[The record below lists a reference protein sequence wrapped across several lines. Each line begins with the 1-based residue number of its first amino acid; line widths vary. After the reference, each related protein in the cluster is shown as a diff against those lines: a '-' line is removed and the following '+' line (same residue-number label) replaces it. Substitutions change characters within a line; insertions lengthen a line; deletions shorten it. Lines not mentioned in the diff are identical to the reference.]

1 MEQQTLTTIIA
12 GIILILLQDWR
23 ARRTER
29 TAKRIGRQAK
39 IAARK
44 VSETAASAAND
55 LKVHTS
61 AQAEVIKNELTKNG
75 GDSVKDKVDQA
86 AKDSTTAVVQNQE
99 IISQNEGII
108 ERIKQ
113 VEIIVAR
120 FICHQAK
127 NDLARSK
134 LLEEEAKLIE
144 QMKVDQTPH
153 NDESNSPDQYH
164 K

>member
-1 MEQQTLTTIIA
+1 MLENQTLATIIA
-12 GIILILLQDWR
+12 GIILILLQEWR
-23 ARRTER
+23 ALRTER

-44 VSETAASAAND
+44 VSETAVSAAND

-108 ERIKQ
+108 ERLKQ
-113 VEIIVAR
+113 VEITVAR
-120 FICHQAK
+120 FICHQAN

-134 LLEEEAKLIE
+134 LLEEEAKMIA
-144 QMKVDQTPH
+144 
-153 NDESNSPDQYH
+153 ESNITSEIIESDLD
-164 K
+164 KS